1 MRVEGNLRGLKD
13 WKGKG
18 TPKQTSKDE
27 IGRDLRVF
35 RNNNTKRHANSLG
48 DLEKYAPHATVE
60 ESDLTLTWIFQS
72 GLLSLNP
79 PFTIIKTGII
89 GT

>member
-60 ESDLTLTWIFQS
+60 ESDDISEWIAFAKSPLHHYQ
-72 GLLSLNP
+72 NRHHQH
-79 PFTIIKTGII
+79 FNY
-89 GT
+89 